1 MNSIESLLKKMG
13 YAYDSDFRKEK
24 EDRVEDVRDFFR
36 SDSRVTVVKLVDK
49 YQVMVYD
56 GKMIHSSVQITEVG
70 VVEYLKGIL

>member
-1 MNSIESLLKKMG
+1 MNSIESLLKEKG
-13 YAYDSDFRKEK
+13 YAFDSDFRKEK
-24 EDRVEDVRDFFR
+24 EDKVEAIKDFFR

-56 GKMIHSSVQITEVG
+56 GKMIQSSEQPTEFL

>member
-1 MNSIESLLKKMG
+1 MNLIESLLKKMG

-56 GKMIHSSVQITEVG
+56 GRMIHSSVQPTEIG
-70 VVEYLKGIL
+70 VFEYLKGIL